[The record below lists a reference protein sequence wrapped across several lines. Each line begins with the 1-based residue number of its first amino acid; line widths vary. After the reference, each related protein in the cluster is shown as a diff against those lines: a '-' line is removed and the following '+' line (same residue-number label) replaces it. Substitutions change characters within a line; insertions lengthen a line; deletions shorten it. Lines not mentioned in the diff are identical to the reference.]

1 MVGGT
6 LFVCGRLIERLP
18 EKHLCKNRLQEYTQK
33 AGLPL
38 PTYRSKNEGFPH
50 APKFWAQVEVNG
62 KTYASTGR
70 FTHVKE
76 AEQGAARTA
85 LEHITQIV
93 KNAGI
98 PTIQDPN
105 YCKSILNEY
114 CAKINL
120 KKPEY
125 TTTFGNEKHPV
136 FISSMVFNGE
146 TYKGEVAGS
155 KKMAEQLAARAAI
168 QSLLESGSEVIR
180 QIISSKFN
188 IHKPALGFKDL
199 GTDRSNLQIVVKSET
214 LIKLNLLLKLT
225 THQHPYVPTEASKK
239 KVAAFPST
247 SEMKS
252 AGPHANSSGENKR
265 KRLIEDSSQQ
275 KKRVHKQAQIDKC
288 NDYFEK

>member
-1 MVGGT
+1 MTKG
-6 LFVCGRLIERLP
+6 LP
-18 EKHLCKNRLQEYTQK
+18 EKYLYKNRLQEYTQK

-70 FTHVKE
+70 FTHAKE
-76 AEQGAARTA
+76 AEQDAARTA

-98 PTIQDPN
+98 PTTQDPI

-125 TTTFGNEKHPV
+125 TTAFGNEKHPV

-146 TYKGEVAGS
+146 SYKGEVARS
-155 KKMAEQLAARAAI
+155 KKMAEQLAACAAI

-199 GTDRSNLQIVVKSET
+199 GTDRSNLQIVVKAD
-214 LIKLNLLLKLT
+214 
-225 THQHPYVPTEASKK
+225 VPTETSKK
-239 KVAAFPST
+239 TVAAFPST

-252 AGPHANSSGENKR
+252 AGPHANSSRENKR

-275 KKRVHKQAQIDKC
+275 KKQVHKQ
-288 NDYFEK
+288 F

>member
-1 MVGGT
+1 MD
-6 LFVCGRLIERLP
+6 RLLMGYLLMDRLLTGYLLICLP

-199 GTDRSNLQIVVKSET
+199 GTDRSNLQIVVKSE
-214 LIKLNLLLKLT
+214 
-225 THQHPYVPTEASKK
+225 ASKK

-275 KKRVHKQAQIDKC
+275 KKRVHKQ
-288 NDYFEK
+288 